1 MDAFTSTIQT
11 IVQQRDAAFVAMVA
25 SDYGLPVD
33 ELMAKYNLIPGKQLT
48 GVKVKR
54 AQVAIASDG
63 DGPKCTAITAK
74 KLPCKFDAL
83 TGESLCK
90 RHLRVSKETG
100 EVVPTGPVCGPI
112 KVPKPVKKAP
122 SMHTHPADELIHDD
136 CTHCTTFGNLLCGGP
151 APREEPSAPIGD
163 RTLSQRIAD
172 ILGDDSSDD
181 DSAPALAAAPSMAA
195 PAEPMSESDSGS
207 ESDEEDAQPEPKR
220 AKFQLEDFSDEE

>member
-1 MDAFTSTIQT
+1 
-11 IVQQRDAAFVAMVA
+11 MVA
-25 SDYGLPVD
+25 TDYGLPMA
-33 ELMAKYNLIPGKQLT
+33 ELMAKYNLVSPGKTALT

-54 AQVAIASDG
+54 AQVAVVSDG

-112 KVPKPVKKAP
+112 KVPKPAKKAP
-122 SMHTHPADELIHDD
+122 SMHTHPVDELVHDD
-136 CTHCTTFGNLLCGGP
+136 CLHCTTFGNLLCGP
-151 APREEPSAPIGD
+151 APREEPSAPVGE

-172 ILGDDSSDD
+172 ILGDDEDV
-181 DSAPALAAAPSMAA
+181 AAAPSMATA
-195 PAEPMSESDSGS
+195 PAEPMSDSDSDS
-207 ESDEEDAQPEPKR
+207 EDEQPEPEPKR